1 MNTEKLFSSNKLS
14 EYLNGR
20 LQFVLNEIEN
30 INPDKLLNA
39 SIYDLEK
46 YYYETY
52 KIDPIELHEDQIVV
66 DVQDNRMDVSK
77 ERRRHI
83 PNRNEPFYIP
93 ATLTVFEVPFTGIE
107 DLFRMCA
114 SRFTYSPPIARIDR
128 NKIIF
133 QNLSNSPSKE
143 QIKNEFSS
151 WLSNI
156 KKMLSYSEKDTSE
169 FNDNLK
175 RNIATKINHR
185 RDKLLRD
192 RKLKTEL
199 GF

>member
-1 MNTEKLFSSNKLS
+1 
-14 EYLNGR
+14 
-20 LQFVLNEIEN
+20 
-30 INPDKLLNA
+30 
-39 SIYDLEK
+39 
-46 YYYETY
+46 
-52 KIDPIELHEDQIVV
+52 
-66 DVQDNRMDVSK
+66 
-77 ERRRHI
+77 
-83 PNRNEPFYIP
+83 
-93 ATLTVFEVPFTGIE
+93 
-107 DLFRMCA
+107 
-114 SRFTYSPPIARIDR
+114 
-128 NKIIF
+128 F

-199 GF
+199 GFPLKKRENETYITDQIKRKIKPTFPDTSNEPHQPEPTITEEDHDLILDII